1 MGAIYYGTRTFSKHM
16 GYFGPKQ
23 ECQNCHRTYQKAI
36 VRFKS
41 WFHIDYIPLI
51 PTKTQYFKSCPICGA
66 GFELRKQDA
75 KTEMQTPGDGTVQ
88 TLEPHAKHIL
98 ANKPK
103 GLLASDNS
111 YELWMKDGNS
121 GEDIC
126 IASEISKEDIK
137 RFKKERG
144 WKKVPMEKVE

>member
-36 VRFKS
+36 VKFSS

-75 KTEMQTPGDGTVQ
+75 KAEMQTPGDGTVQ

-111 YELWMKDGNS
+111 YELWMKDVNS

>member
-23 ECQNCHRTYQKAI
+23 ECENCHRTYKKAI
-36 VRFKS
+36 VKFS
-41 WFHIDYIPLI
+41 SQFHIDYIPLI
-51 PTKTQYFKSCPICGA
+51 PTKTVYFKSCPVCGK

-75 KTEMQTPGDGTVQ
+75 KVEMANPGEGTQ
-88 TLEPHAKHIL
+88 TLEPHAKHIM

-103 GLLASDNS
+103 GILKDDNS
-111 YELWMKDGNS
+111 YELWLKDAES
-121 GEDIC
+121 GEDILLG
-126 IASEISKEDIK
+126 KDITK
-137 RFKKERG
+137 GDINNIKKERG